1 MFTLPKASIDKCG
14 LLAPID
20 IHFCRFA
27 LGYIMHMVVVSLSAR
42 STLAAAGG
50 LWLCCAALEP
60 LFEDGLLC
68 ALWPGAR
75 PTR

>member
-20 IHFCRFA
+20 IHLP
-27 LGYIMHMVVVSLSAR
+27 LGCIMVVVSLSAR
-42 STLAAAGG
+42 SVGG
-50 LWLCCAALEP
+50 GWRPVVVAPLEP

-68 ALWPGAR
+68 GLAIR
-75 PTR
+75 